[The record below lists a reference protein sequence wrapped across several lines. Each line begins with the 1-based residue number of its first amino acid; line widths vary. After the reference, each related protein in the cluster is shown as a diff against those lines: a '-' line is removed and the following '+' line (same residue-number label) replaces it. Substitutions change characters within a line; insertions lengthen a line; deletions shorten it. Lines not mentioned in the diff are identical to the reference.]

1 MLARFYLRLEILGYS
16 RAIGA
21 MAGVQ
26 GITPDHM
33 KCLYTSR
40 NQARKR
46 LAQLKVKA
54 KQERFGKVLSNA

>member
-1 MLARFYLRLEILGYS
+1 MLERMYLRLEILGYS

-46 LAQLKVKA
+46 LVKLKAKA
-54 KQERFGKVLSNA
+54 KQERFGPVMSNA